1 MIITL
6 LFQSKQWQADL
17 SRPLDISIPLRE
29 GNDNPNCYY
38 AEAVKFETI
47 EMGDFIGSVNR
58 GGAVNYQKITLTPH
72 GNGTH
77 TESYGHLSADSSA
90 TLNALHTTFHFVAE
104 VISLTPEK
112 KADGDAVI
120 TYESFKKN
128 IKYPQAKAV
137 VIRTLPNPESK
148 KSKYYSGT
156 NPPYLDP
163 ALTAYLAEFG
173 VDHLLIDLP
182 SVDRE
187 VDGGKLSA
195 HKAFWRL
202 EKEVRKHCTITELI
216 YVPENI
222 QDGLYLL
229 NLQITSLETDASPS
243 KPVLYKLTEFIP

>member
-1 MIITL
+1 MIIRL
-6 LFQSKQWQADL
+6 HFQSRQWQADL
-17 SRPLDISIPLRE
+17 SSPLDISIPLRE
-29 GNDNPNCYY
+29 GDNNPNCYY
-38 AEAVKFETI
+38 AETVKFETV
-47 EMGDFIGSVNR
+47 EMGDFVGSVKR

-90 TLNALHTTFHFVAE
+90 TLNALHTTFHFVTE
-104 VISLTPEK
+104 VVSLTPEQT
-112 KADGDAVI
+112 AEGDAVI
-120 TYESFKKN
+120 TYESLLKN
-128 IKYPQAKAV
+128 IKYPDAKAL
-137 VIRTLPNPESK
+137 VIRTFPNHESK
-148 KSKYYSGT
+148 KSRQYSGT

-163 ALTAYLAEFG
+163 ALTSYLAEIG
-173 VDHLLIDLP
+173 IEHLLIDLP

-195 HKAFWRL
+195 HKAFWHM

-216 YVPENI
+216 YVPELV